1 MGAGED
7 VHEPSDSRLVE
18 RSLSGELGAFEVLVR
33 RYQGR
38 LLGAV
43 RGMLGL
49 HAEGAEDLTQ
59 EVLAKAYFSLPGF
72 RGESSFY
79 TWLYRIAMNRCK
91 DELRRMARHPTGS
104 LEELLERSAE
114 ALRELPADEPAE
126 GEPEERVQARRELVG
141 AALES
146 LPHGQR
152 EVLVLKEM
160 EGMSYEEIAGI
171 LRCSVGTVKS
181 RLARA
186 RSRLRERFA
195 PYLERKEGF

>member
-7 VHEPSDSRLVE
+7 VREPSDSRLVE
-18 RSLSGELGAFEVLVR
+18 GSLSGELEAFEVLVR

-49 HAEGAEDLTQ
+49 HWDAAEDLTQ
-59 EVLAKAYFSLPGF
+59 EVLAKAYFSLPSF

-91 DELRRMARHPTGS
+91 DELRRIGRHPTNS
-104 LEELLERSAE
+104 LEELLESRRE
-114 ALRELPADEPAE
+114 ALREILADEPIHEEAE
-126 GEPEERVQARRELVG
+126 EKLETRRWLVG
-141 AALES
+141 AALDTLSPE
-146 LPHGQR
+146 QR
-152 EVLVLKEM
+152 EALVMKEM
-160 EGMSYEEIAGI
+160 DGMSYEEIARV
-171 LRCSVGTVKS
+171 LKRSVGTVKS

-186 RSRLRERFA
+186 RSRLRERFV
-195 PYLERKEGF
+195 PYFERK